1 MVIPKSVT
9 PKRILEN
16 YKATEV
22 SLSEEEIQRLVGI
35 NKNQRLFTFLKSMP
49 KGTTVEQAFDVEED
63 ENFVVEKKIIAPLE

>member
-35 NKNQRLFTFLKSMP
+35 NKNHRLFKDVLGRFLP
-49 KGTTVEQAFDVEED
+49 KGVTWQQACDVEAD
-63 ENFVVEKKIIAPLE
+63 EKFVVKKD

>member
-35 NKNQRLFTFLKSMP
+35 DKNYRLFIELQTFLP
-49 KGTTVEQAFDVEED
+49 KGIMLEDALDVEAD
-63 ENFVVEKKIIAPLE
+63 EKFVIEKK

>member
-35 NKNQRLFTFLKSMP
+35 NKNHRLFVDASGRFRP
-49 KGTTVEQAFDVEED
+49 KGVTWQQAYDVEAD
-63 ENFVVEKKIIAPLE
+63 EKFVIKKE

>member
-35 NKNQRLFTFLKSMP
+35 DKNYRLFRSADSFFP
-49 KGTTVEQAFDVEED
+49 KGGTTWKETFHVEAD
-63 ENFVVEKKIIAPLE
+63 ETGIS

>member
-22 SLSEEEIQRLVGI
+22 SLSEEDIQRLVGI
-35 NKNQRLFTFLKSMP
+35 DKNYRLFIELQTFLP
-49 KGTTVEQAFDVEED
+49 KGVMLEDALDVEAD
-63 ENFVVEKKIIAPLE
+63 EKFVIEKK